1 MADDITSDTKSRRL
15 LEAISEV
22 QAIYIGGDEDAHAFF
37 QRLLDILLDITDS
50 EYGFVGEVVGTGDG
64 VRPWLRTWA
73 TTDIS
78 WDENSRALYGAAG
91 VMEFTSTDLLFGSIL
106 KDREAVI
113 ANAGPGESLKLRLP
127 DGHPPMTSFLG
138 LPMMSGDELLGVAGV
153 ANRDGGYD
161 GDFPDFLKTLTNTMG
176 AFIKA
181 RRFEDAARRAQQR
194 LEHSETRYALAI
206 RGTGAGVWEWNA
218 DDQSQYWWPRLKSI
232 LGFPPSY
239 EPPTSKLG
247 ADFVHP
253 EDLSRYRQTL
263 HRHMISGEPFQIQVR
278 LRRADGAWITVNCHG
293 QPERDG
299 DGALRRM
306 VGTMVDVSDLA
317 DAQDTALKARLT
329 AEVAISSANMGRWW
343 YSVDEEAIH
352 LDARFAM
359 LLGRPE
365 LDGKPFSMSEM
376 LSLTVP
382 EDRDRLVSAI
392 ASALEAAGGRLSV
405 SHRIVRADGELVW
418 LQVDGAVI
426 ERDKHGRPR
435 ELTGI
440 AADHT
445 PLRKA
450 EDEAN
455 ELRRLYELAITRS
468 DQAVFDID
476 FKADQVFASPGYY
489 EMLGNPQPT
498 GVRRMTDFLEAVHPD
513 DLSNVQRV
521 MREPD
526 LEGSGVG
533 PHKQHLVFR
542 LRRADGGYLWIEG
555 AGEMICD
562 SAGRPERMSGTLRDI
577 TDRRRFEQ
585 RAREAGMRAQMA
597 LRVAGLGVWEL
608 DVLQNTVRVDE
619 TLAFILG
626 APALVEGLRDPEEL
640 FSLAHPEDVE
650 RAQRLFSTLLA
661 EAADQL
667 VMEHRVITPSG
678 AVVWIKVH
686 VRVTGR
692 GEDGAPSRIVG
703 IVEDLSQQKAAEDTL
718 KSALARA
725 EAASDA
731 KSLFLANMSHEIRT
745 PLNGVLGIAQLLA
758 LTDLSERQKEFV
770 QTIRSSGRA
779 LLSIIED
786 ILDLSKIEA
795 GKLNLVKRP
804 SRLSDIIS
812 ETCQAHTP
820 EAARKALALTLN
832 LAPELSGL
840 AMIDAN
846 RVRQVL
852 SNLLSNAVK
861 FTEAGSVHVDAV
873 RFEDEILRVEV
884 RDTGP
889 GLSEAVQSRV
899 FGRFE
904 QADMSHSRSHEGSG
918 LGLAIARELV
928 ELMDGRIGVNSRVG
942 EGACF
947 WFEMPAPSA
956 SADDAPVEMMASDR
970 LITPEGAD
978 DDTHMRVL
986 VVDDQPVNL
995 DVTAE
1000 MVRQG
1005 GCHPVV
1011 AASGREALD
1020 LLQAERFDAVLMD
1033 LHMPGMG
1040 GEEAIRRIR
1049 SGEAGES
1056 GVPVYVVSADAT
1068 AETLTRVGAL
1078 DVDGYFTKPV
1088 EMQAL
1093 VEALNGLK
1101 GRSLTH
1107 APKLADSSP

>member
-1 MADDITSDTKSRRL
+1 MANDTTSESKSRRL

-37 QRLLDILLDITDS
+37 QRLLDILLDITNS

-64 VRPWLRTWA
+64 VNPWLHTWA
-73 TTDIS
+73 MTDIS
-78 WDENSRALYGAAG
+78 WDEDSRARYGASG
-91 VMEFTSTDLLFGSIL
+91 FMEFTSTELLFASIL
-106 KDREAVI
+106 KDNQAVI
-113 ANAGPGESLKLRLP
+113 ANAGPGETLNVRLP
-127 DGHPPMTSFLG
+127 HGHPPMSSFLG

-153 ANRDGGYD
+153 ANRAGGYD
-161 GDFPDFLKTLTNTMG
+161 TDFPDFLKTLTNTMG

-181 RRFEDAARRAQQR
+181 RRSEDAARSAQRR

-218 DDQSQYWWPRLKSI
+218 DDQTQYWSPRLKSI
-232 LGFPPSY
+232 LGFAPDY
-239 EPPTSKLG
+239 KPPTSRLG
-247 ADFVHP
+247 EDFVHP
-253 EDLSRYRQTL
+253 EDLARYRETL
-263 HRHMISGEPFQIQVR
+263 RTHMVSGEPFQLRVR
-278 LRRADGAWITVNCHG
+278 LRRADGVWITVNCHG
-293 QPERDG
+293 QAERDG
-299 DGALRRM
+299 EGALRRM

-343 YSVDEEAIH
+343 YSVDDERIH
-352 LDARFAM
+352 LDTRFAA

-365 LDGKPFSMSEM
+365 LDGKSFSMSEM

-382 EDRDRLVSAI
+382 EDRDKLLSGV
-392 ASALEAAGGRLSV
+392 ASALDSPSGRLSL
-405 SHRIVRADGELVW
+405 SHRIIRADGDVVW

-426 ERDKHGRPR
+426 RRDKHGRPR
-435 ELTGI
+435 EMTGI

-450 EDEAN
+450 EAEAN
-455 ELRRLYELAITRS
+455 ELRRLYELAIAGS

-476 FKADQVFASPGYY
+476 FKADEVFASPGYY
-489 EMLGNPQPT
+489 EMLGHPQPT
-498 GVRRMTDFLEAVHPD
+498 SWRRITDLLEAVHPD
-513 DLSNVQRV
+513 DLPDVQRV

-526 LEGSGVG
+526 LDENGEG
-533 PHKQHLVFR
+533 PHKQSLVFR
-542 LRRADGGYLWIEG
+542 LRRADGAYLWIEG
-555 AGEMICD
+555 AGEVVCD
-562 SAGRPERMSGTLRDI
+562 SDGRPERMSGTLRDI
-577 TDRRRFEQ
+577 TERRRIEQ
-585 RAREAGMRAQMA
+585 QAREAGLRAQMA

-608 DVLQNTVRVDE
+608 DVAQNTVRVDA
-619 TLAFILG
+619 TLARILCVPEL
-626 APALVEGLRDPEEL
+626 ADGLREPEDL
-640 FSLAHPEDVE
+640 FNFAHPDDVE
-650 RAQRLFSTLLA
+650 HAQAQFDALLTA
-661 EAADQL
+661 ELDQL
-667 VMEHRVITPSG
+667 VMEHRIITHSG

-686 VRVTGR
+686 IRVTDR
-692 GEDGAPSRIVG
+692 DALGAPSRIVG

-718 KSALARA
+718 RSALARA

-804 SRLSDIIS
+804 SRPSDIIS

-820 EAARKALALTLN
+820 EAARKSLALTLN
-832 LAPELSGL
+832 LSPELSGIS
-840 AMIDAN
+840 MIDAN
-846 RVRQVL
+846 RLRQVL

-861 FTEAGSVHVDAV
+861 FTDAGSVHVEAM
-873 RFEDEILRVEV
+873 RFDDDTLRVEV

-889 GLSEAVQSRV
+889 GLSESVQSRV

-928 ELMDGRIGVNSRVG
+928 VLMDGRIGVNSRVG

-947 WFEMPAPSA
+947 WFEIPAPSA
-956 SADDAPVEMMASDR
+956 SADDAPVETMASVR
-970 LITPEGAD
+970 MTRPLGAD
-978 DDTHMRVL
+978 DDMHMRVL

-1049 SGEAGES
+1049 AGEAGAA

-1068 AETLTRVGAL
+1068 LETRTRVGAL

-1101 GRSLTH
+1101 GRPLSQ
-1107 APKLADSSP
+1107 APNSADSSP

>member
-1 MADDITSDTKSRRL
+1 MADDTTSESKSRRL

-50 EYGFVGEVVGTGDG
+50 EYGFVGEVVGAGDG
-64 VRPWLRTWA
+64 VNPWLRTWA
-73 TTDIS
+73 MTDIS
-78 WDENSRALYGAAG
+78 WDEASRERYGASG
-91 VMEFTSTDLLFGSIL
+91 VMEFTSTDLLFASVL
-106 KDREAVI
+106 KDSQAVI
-113 ANAGPGESLKLRLP
+113 ANAAPGETLDVRLP

-138 LPMMSGDELLGVAGV
+138 LPMMSGEELLGVAGV
-153 ANRDGGYD
+153 ANRNGGYD
-161 GDFPDFLKTLTNTMG
+161 PDFPDFLKTLTNTMG

-181 RRFEDAARRAQQR
+181 RRFEDAARSVQQK
-194 LEHSETRYALAI
+194 LAHSESRYALAI

-218 DDQSQYWWPRLKSI
+218 DDQTQYWSPRLKSI
-232 LGFPPSY
+232 LGFPPGY
-239 EPPTSKLG
+239 EPPASRLG

-253 EDLSRYRQTL
+253 EDLPRYRETL
-263 HRHMISGEPFQIQVR
+263 RSHMISGEPFQLRVR

-293 QPERDG
+293 QAERDR
-299 DGALRRM
+299 DGVLRRM

-317 DAQDTALKARLT
+317 DAEDNALKARLT
-329 AEVAISSANMGRWW
+329 AEVAISSANMGRWL

-352 LDARFAM
+352 LDARFAA
-359 LLGRPE
+359 LIGRSELGGKSFSLSE
-365 LDGKPFSMSEM
+365 L

-382 EDRDRLVSAI
+382 EDRDRLVSDI
-392 ASALEAAGGRLSV
+392 ASALDTPSGRLSV
-405 SHRIVRADGELVW
+405 SHRIIRTDGEVVW

-426 ERDKHGRPR
+426 RRDEEGRPR
-435 ELTGI
+435 EMTGI

-489 EMLGNPQPT
+489 EMLGHPQPSAT
-498 GVRRMTDFLEAVHPD
+498 RRMTDFLQAVHPD
-513 DLSNVQRV
+513 DLSDVQRV

-526 LEGSGVG
+526 LDESGEG
-533 PHKQHLVFR
+533 PHKQNLVFR

-555 AGEMICD
+555 AGEVVCD
-562 SAGRPERMSGTLRDI
+562 SEGRPERMSGTLRDI
-577 TDRRRFEQ
+577 TERRRIEQ
-585 RAREAGMRAQMA
+585 RAREAGVRAQMA

-608 DVLQNTVRVDE
+608 DVPQNTVRVDE
-619 TLAFILG
+619 TLASILG
-626 APALVEGLRDPEEL
+626 APALADGLRDPEEL
-640 FSLAHPEDVE
+640 FSLAHPDDVE
-650 RAQRLFSTLLA
+650 LAHRLFDSLLT

-686 VRVTGR
+686 IRVTDR
-692 GEDGAPSRIVG
+692 DEDGAPSRIVG

-758 LTDLSERQKEFV
+758 LTDLTERQKEFV

-804 SRLSDIIS
+804 SRPSDIIS

-820 EAARKALALTLN
+820 EAARKALALTVN
-832 LAPELSGL
+832 LAPELSGIS
-840 AMIDAN
+840 MIDAN
-846 RVRQVL
+846 RLRQVL

-861 FTEAGSVHVDAV
+861 FTDAGTVHVAAM
-873 RFEDEILRVEV
+873 RFEGDVLRVEV

-889 GLSEAVQSRV
+889 GLSETVQSRV

-928 ELMDGRIGVNSRVG
+928 VLMDGRIGVDSRVG

-947 WFEMPAPSA
+947 WFEIPAPPA
-956 SADDAPVEMMASDR
+956 NVDDAPVETMASDR
-970 LITPEGAD
+970 LIRPDGAD

-1049 SGEAGES
+1049 AGEAGAS
-1056 GVPVYVVSADAT
+1056 GVPVYVISADAT
-1068 AETLTRVGAL
+1068 LETRTRVGAL

-1101 GRSLTH
+1101 DRPLSQATS
-1107 APKLADSSP
+1107 LADSSP